1 MKNRKK
7 ALTFRL
13 ILATIIG
20 IIITGIALYLKSVY
34 INLKSLFLFIQILGI
49 LISVISAIFLLMI
62 FVDYLYDVMFEDWKE
77 I

>member
-13 ILATIIG
+13 ILATIISVITIG
-20 IIITGIALYLKSVY
+20 ISLYLKSVY

-49 LISVISAIFLLMI
+49 LVSVISAIFLLMI
-62 FVDYLYDVMFEDWKE
+62 FVDFLYDVMFEE
-77 I
+77 